1 MGPIQPGMI
10 WIGWITIAAVI
21 LYIATAIQVARARNR
36 HRIEAPAMTGNPDFE
51 RVVRVQANTLE
62 HLVPF
67 LAMLWL
73 CAVFWAP
80 LPAALLGVVWLFGRG
95 VYAVGYYRTA
105 EGRHAGFIIG
115 MVALLLLMIG
125 AAYGLIRMGLVMGI

>member
-10 WIGWITIAAVI
+10 WIGWITIAAMI
-21 LYIATAIQVARARNR
+21 LYIATALEVARARGR
-36 HRIEAPAMTGNPDFE
+36 HRIEAPVMTGNPDFE

-80 LPAALLGVVWLFGRG
+80 LPAALLGVVWLFGRA
-95 VYAVGYYRTA
+95 VYAIGYYRSA
-105 EGRHAGFIIG
+105 PGRHPGFVIA
-115 MVALLLLMIG
+115 MLALLLLTIG
-125 AAYGLIRMGLVMGI
+125 AGYGLVRMGLVMGI